1 MSFFEFPHTRT
12 YDSDLAW
19 LIKHVRSNQEAIQA
33 LENWKAS
40 VTADIDDLSAVIDA
54 IRRGELPE
62 DIANGIKQWIA
73 DNFND
78 IVGLMIKT
86 VWFGLTDAGY
96 FVAYIPESWRD
107 VVFKTTGYDYQ
118 NDLQPDYGHLVL
130 QANYYTHS
138 ISIP

>member
-19 LIKHVRSNQEAIQA
+19 LIKQVRSNQEAINT
-33 LENWKAS
+33 LNEWKAS
-40 VTADIDDLSAVIDA
+40 VSADIADLTAVIDA
-54 IRRGELPE
+54 IRAGKLPE

-86 VWFGLTDAGY
+86 VWFGLTDTGY
-96 FVAYIPESWRD
+96 FVAYIPESWQD
-107 VVFKTTGYDYQ
+107 VVFKTTGYDYD
-118 NDLQPDYGHLVL
+118 NALQPEFGHLVL

-138 ISIP
+138 I

>member
-19 LIKHVRSNQEAIQA
+19 LIKQVRSNQEAIQA
-33 LENWKAS
+33 LEDWKSS

-54 IRRGELPE
+54 IRRGQLPA
-62 DIANGIKQWIA
+62 DIAEGVQKWIA
-73 DNFND
+73 DNFYD

-86 VWFGLTDAGY
+86 VWFGLTDSGY
-96 FVAYIPESWRD
+96 FVAYIPESWQD
-107 VVFKTTGYDYQ
+107 VVFKTTGYDYE
-118 NDLQPDYGHLVL
+118 NSLQPEYGHLVL

-138 ISIP
+138 I